1 MSIIKLNA
9 IDSTNAYLKKLSV
22 GNRVDDYTVVVAK
35 QQTQGRGQ
43 MGTIWDS
50 KSSKNLTF
58 SVLKTNLNLPIEQ
71 QFYLSMVTAL
81 ALFKQLKRLNIPKL
95 FIKWPNDILSADK
108 KVCGVL
114 IENTIKQS
122 KMESSV
128 IGIGLNVNQLQF
140 DNLPRASSLKLI
152 TGVTYNLDEILI
164 DFIEDLK
171 MYFKFLEEKD
181 FERIKDEYNSKLF
194 RKNKPSTFKN
204 AKGELFSGYIK
215 GISESGG
222 LIVLLEDA
230 VLKTFNLKEIT
241 LMY

>member
-1 MSIIKLNA
+1 
-9 IDSTNAYLKKLSV
+9 
-22 GNRVDDYTVVVAK
+22 
-35 QQTQGRGQ
+35 
-43 MGTIWDS
+43 
-50 KSSKNLTF
+50 
-58 SVLKTNLNLPIEQ
+58 
-71 QFYLSMVTAL
+71 MVTAL